1 MSSGGYFYTV
11 TNDNTSKTEELLE
24 QFDNFDKKQKEAEEK
39 RRRKKEQG
47 EEDPTAVFRAANFI
61 CSGGPLGKRTIIPR
75 TKFSDGAIQAH
86 KENCQW
92 CQEAIRAREQQA
104 ALRREGPQKI
114 AYILHAIKQAKET
127 IEDYERKKA
136 ELLKQRREK
145 REEVDGWEIEKL
157 RRAEYDAG
165 VAKCTIEK
173 EMIELHKLLNHE
185 YEVIRNGANEEYKKY
200 LNRKKE
206 LAERK
211 LRPQHKW
218 Y

>member
-1 MSSGGYFYTV
+1 M
-11 TNDNTSKTEELLE
+11 
-24 QFDNFDKKQKEAEEK
+24 
-39 RRRKKEQG
+39 
-47 EEDPTAVFRAANFI
+47 
-61 CSGGPLGKRTIIPR
+61 
-75 TKFSDGAIQAH
+75 
-86 KENCQW
+86 
-92 CQEAIRAREQQA
+92 
-104 ALRREGPQKI
+104 

-157 RRAEYDAG
+157 RRAEYDEG

-173 EMIELHKLLNHE
+173 ERIDLHKLLNHE

-211 LRPQHKW
+211 FRLQHKW